1 MCGDTIFGHIKYY
14 IISNTTQY
22 MLNGI
27 FIFIFNLKVIKQTQT
42 EPLLFNWEKKKK
54 HKTSDFI

>member
-27 FIFIFNLKVIKQTQT
+27 FFIFNLKVIKQTQT

-54 HKTSDFI
+54 T